1 VIIASVPLAVVG
13 FSDAG
18 AAALPPDVPW
28 PLLRPLGKLAAQ
40 TSMAIFA
47 RPAGGAMGLA
57 ILVLG
62 LAVFLGAHIFVTLRG
77 ARAAVIARIGEGPYK
92 GVMSLLSLA
101 GLILI
106 GYGFG
111 QYRAIGWIDVWSP
124 PGWTYYVTQL
134 LMWPASICVVA
145 AYIRGNIWRT
155 LKHPMLV
162 GVKTWAVAHLISNG
176 DLGSIV
182 LFGSFLA
189 WAVYDRITLKHRTD
203 PGAPAIPVGGHRND
217 TIALVVG
224 TILYLALGFIFHPI
238 VVGVPVFG
246 TPAH

>member
-1 VIIASVPLAVVG
+1 MALAFADMAVVRRKDDHLVSG
-13 FSDAG
+13 PAMASTAQLG
-18 AAALPPDVPW
+18 A
-28 PLLRPLGKLAAQ
+28 LR
-40 TSMAIFA
+40 SRRRWRRI
-47 RPAGGAMGLA
+47 MGLLA
-57 ILVLG
+57 IGLVLVLG
-62 LAVFLGAHIFVTLRG
+62 AHAFVTLRG
-77 ARAAVIARIGEGPYK
+77 PRAAVIARIGEWPYK
-92 GVMSLLSLA
+92 GVMGLVALV

-111 QYRAIGWIDVWSP
+111 QYRSSDWIDVWYP
-124 PGWTYYVTQL
+124 PMWTIYVTQF

-145 AYIRGNIWRT
+145 AYLRGDIWRK

-162 GVKTWAVAHLISNG
+162 GVKTWAVAHLVSNG

-189 WAVYDRITLKHRTD
+189 WAIYDRITLKHRTD

-217 TIALVVG
+217 MIALG
-224 TILYLALGFIFHPI
+224 AGAILYLALGFIFHPI
-238 VVGVPVFG
+238 VVGVAVFG